1 MYKYFHA
8 SKYSRANVKVEF
20 ALPNYATKTGLKVVT
35 GVDVSSFATKIDLAS
50 LKSNVYKL
58 DIDKLKK
65 ISSNLNNLK
74 SKVDKLDTRRLET
87 TPVD

>member
-1 MYKYFHA
+1 MLNGKETITRLMAEQIKKYIVLMYKYFHA

-65 ISSNLNNLK
+65 YQVI
-74 SKVDKLDTRRLET
+74 
-87 TPVD
+87 

>member
-1 MYKYFHA
+1 MLNGKETITRLMAEQIKKYIVLMYKYFHA

-35 GVDVSSFATKIDLAS
+35 GVDVSSFATKIDLGS

-65 ISSNLNNLK
+65 YQVI
-74 SKVDKLDTRRLET
+74 
-87 TPVD
+87 

>member
-65 ISSNLNNLK
+65 YQVI
-74 SKVDKLDTRRLET
+74 
-87 TPVD
+87 

>member
-1 MYKYFHA
+1 MLNGKETITRLMAEQIKKYIVLMYKYFHA

-58 DIDKLKK
+58 AIDKLKK
-65 ISSNLNNLK
+65 YQVI
-74 SKVDKLDTRRLET
+74 
-87 TPVD
+87 